1 MDYAIK
7 KLKQDEVVLMKK
19 IKSLQDGKPK
29 WAASEQLDEIRSAI
43 QLLERYNNIT
53 EQDIENED
61 EYLKQIFEL
70 QPAKAK
76 AQSDNLNRNKFSSNH
91 KAYSMNSNSIDINI
105 KVHSSMNS
113 IIDSIDREKYNS
125 IEREREQLMGDK
137 KFIAWLR
144 KYKVGSRIEVK
155 DYRASELMQ
164 QYTNYP
170 KWVAS
175 KQKQGKVFL
184 FFIGFYFNYK
194 ELPLRD
200 DPIAV
205 GRAIGFFVLTR

>member
-61 EYLKQIFEL
+61 EYLKQVFEMS
-70 QPAKAK
+70 PAKAK
-76 AQSDNLNRNKFSSNH
+76 AQSDNLNKNKFSSINS
-91 KAYSMNSNSIDINI
+91 SMDNNSSIVDIDI
-105 KVHSSMNS
+105 
-113 IIDSIDREKYNS
+113 EKYNS
-125 IEREREQLMGDK
+125 IEREREKLMGDK
-137 KFIAWLR
+137 KFIAWLK
-144 KYKVGSRIEVK
+144 KYKIGSRIEVK
-155 DYRASELMQ
+155 DYRATELMQ

-175 KQKQGKVFL
+175 K
-184 FFIGFYFNYK
+184 Y
-194 ELPLRD
+194 
-200 DPIAV
+200 
-205 GRAIGFFVLTR
+205 